1 MNNLEYYLGFS
12 YFLGIGPQ
20 RLSLL
25 LQNFSNIK
33 KAYLAKKDEL
43 FEILGEKLADKFIQ
57 FRNQFDPK
65 KELKKLKE
73 KGIGVLSQEDDKYPQ
88 SLKKIADPPI
98 CLYIKGDL
106 SNFDFEKDFF
116 MAIVGTRK
124 PTSYGEILVKKF
136 SSQLASMGIIIV
148 SGMALGID
156 ALAHWEALKVGGKTI
171 AVLGCGVDVIYPPS
185 NDKLY
190 QEILKKGGLIVSEFP
205 PGRTVLKGLFVAR
218 NRIISGL
225 SLGVLVIEG
234 AKDSGALITA
244 RYAAEQGK
252 EVFAPPSPINSP
264 MSEAPNFLLK
274 QGAKLVTD
282 VSDILDEFNLKVS
295 PKKKKDLAKDLSD
308 DERLI
313 FESLSAF
320 PKTVDDLI
328 LETKMPIDKVLNILS
343 ILEIKGVVEKNK
355 EGKYQLTSNI

>member
-25 LQNFSNIK
+25 LQNFSDVK
-33 KAYLAKKDEL
+33 KAYLAAKDEL
-43 FEILGEKLADKFIQ
+43 VNVLGKKLTEKFIQ

-65 KELKKLKE
+65 KELEKLKE
-73 KGIGVLSQEDDKYPQ
+73 KGISVLSQDDNQYPQ

-98 CLYIKGDL
+98 CLYIKGNF

-116 MAIVGTRK
+116 LAVVGTRR
-124 PTSYGEILVKKF
+124 PTSYGETLTKKF
-136 SSQLASMGIIIV
+136 ASQLASMGIVIV

-156 ALAHWEALKVGGKTI
+156 SLAHWAALNSLGRTI
-171 AVLGCGVDVIYPPS
+171 AVLGCGVDLIYPP
-185 NDKLY
+185 NNRGLY
-190 QEILKKGGLIVSEFP
+190 QEILKKGGLVISEFP
-205 PGRTVLKGLFVAR
+205 PGRTILKGLFVTR
-218 NRIISGL
+218 NRLISGL
-225 SLGVLVIEG
+225 SSGVLVVEG
-234 AKDSGALITA
+234 GKNSGALITA
-244 RYAAEQGK
+244 KYAAEQGK

-282 VSDILDEFNLKVS
+282 VSDILDDFNLKIT
-295 PKKKKDLAKDLSD
+295 PKKKNNLAKELSD

-313 FESLSAF
+313 FESLTIL

-328 LETKMPIDKVLNILS
+328 LETKIPISKILNLLS
-343 ILEIKGVVEKNK
+343 ILEIKGLIEKNK
-355 EGKYQLTSNI
+355 EGRYQVIS

>member
-43 FEILGEKLADKFIQ
+43 VEVLGEKLTEKFIY

-65 KELKKLKE
+65 KELEKLKE
-73 KGIGVLSQEDDKYPQ
+73 KGISVLSQDDDKYPQ
-88 SLKKIADPPI
+88 SLKKITDPPI
-98 CLYIKGDL
+98 CLYVKGDL

-156 ALAHWEALKVGGKTI
+156 ALAHWEALKFEGKTI

-190 QEILKKGGLIVSEFP
+190 QEILKKGGLIISEFP

-218 NRIISGL
+218 NRIISGI
-225 SLGVLVIEG
+225 SSGVLVVEG

-244 RYAAEQGK
+244 KYAAEQGK
-252 EVFAPPSPINSP
+252 EVFAPPAPLTSP

-282 VSDILDEFNLKVS
+282 TSDILEEFNLKI
-295 PKKKKDLAKDLSD
+295 PPRKKKDLEKDLTF

-313 FESLSAF
+313 FESLTFS

-328 LETKMPIDKVLNILS
+328 LETKMPIDKVLNLLS

-355 EGKYQLTSNI
+355 EGKYQITSNN

>member
-25 LQNFSNIK
+25 LQNFSDVKN
-33 KAYLAKKDEL
+33 AYLAKKDDL
-43 FEILGEKLADKFIQ
+43 VKVLGEKLTEKFIQ
-57 FRNQFDPK
+57 FRSQFDPK

-73 KGIGVLSQEDDKYPQ
+73 KEITVLSQEDEKYPQ

-98 CLYIKGDL
+98 CLYVKGDL

-116 MAIVGTRK
+116 LAIVGTRK
-124 PTSYGEILVKKF
+124 PTSYGEILAKKF
-136 SSQLASMGIIIV
+136 ASHLASMGIIVV

-156 ALAHWEALKVGGKTI
+156 SLAHWAALNSLGKTI
-171 AVLGCGVDVIYPPS
+171 AVLGCGVDVVYPPS
-185 NDKLY
+185 NRGLY
-190 QEILKKGGLIVSEFP
+190 QEILKKGGLIISEFP

-225 SLGVLVIEG
+225 SSGVLVIEG

-252 EVFAPPSPINSP
+252 EVFAPPSPLTSP

-282 VSDILDEFNLKVS
+282 VSDILNEFNLNIS
-295 PKKKKDLAKDLSD
+295 PKKKKDLTKDLSD

-313 FESLSAF
+313 FESLSVL
-320 PKTVDDLI
+320 PKTIDDLI
-328 LETKMPIDKVLNILS
+328 LETKIPVDKILNLLS

-355 EGKYQLTSNI
+355 EGKYQITSNG